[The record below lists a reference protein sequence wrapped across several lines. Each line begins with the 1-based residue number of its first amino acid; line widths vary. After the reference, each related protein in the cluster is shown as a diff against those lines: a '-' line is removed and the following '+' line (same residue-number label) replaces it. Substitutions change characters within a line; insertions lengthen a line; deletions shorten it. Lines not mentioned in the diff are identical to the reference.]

1 MQLDE
6 KAEIERLDEY
16 VDDYKESFLTI
27 ELF

>member
-16 VDDYKESFLTI
+16 VDDYKESILTI

>member
-6 KAEIERLDEY
+6 KADIERLDEY

>member
-6 KAEIERLDEY
+6 KSDIERLDEY